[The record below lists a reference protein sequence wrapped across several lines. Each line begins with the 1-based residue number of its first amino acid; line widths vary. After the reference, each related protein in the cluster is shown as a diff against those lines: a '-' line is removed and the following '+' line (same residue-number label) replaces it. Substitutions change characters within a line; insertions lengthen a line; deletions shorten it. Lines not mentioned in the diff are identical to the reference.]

1 MEKENSLEKR
11 PNSCCN
17 TQQNGIED
25 REKTSLYRDI
35 CPYCGIRI
43 EDPMEFL
50 RHVFL
55 FHST

>member
-1 MEKENSLEKR
+1 MGKEYLLENK
-11 PNSCCN
+11 PNSCCK
-17 TQQNGIED
+17 TQQNRTED